1 MTGNGHSFI
10 MDTFILNY
18 PFRLKETS
26 AEPAKEATPDNAN
39 KAEEEN
45 GGEDEDDD
53 VDIDNI

>member
-1 MTGNGHSFI
+1 MNSTV
-10 MDTFILNY
+10 LNY
-18 PFRLKETS
+18 SFRLKETS

-45 GGEDEDDD
+45 EEEDEDDD